1 LEQVGKLTMELNQV
15 KDSCV
20 KVKKDIATLTE
31 DLQDARSQNGNLQ
44 NEKQDLLSKQ
54 KKLEDDAK
62 KATQAV
68 IIFKNENATL
78 KSTVDKLKANQ
89 AAPAVGGARLSSMT
103 DQDKAA
109 LEQQI
114 KGLEEQKVGLEKA
127 LEEWTALAKVCIPG
141 R

>member
-68 IIFKNENATL
+68 TIFKNENATL

-89 AAPAVGGARLSSMT
+89 AAPAVGDARLSSMT